1 MDFTAAPPP
10 TYKRHTRLFIINQ
23 RPIRYES
30 LKTPAK
36 EA

>member
-1 MDFTAAPPP
+1 MDFTAAPPHDI
-10 TYKRHTRLFIINQ
+10 KRHTMLYIINQ

-30 LKTPAK
+30 LKTSAK